1 MSTGDQGSRLLS
13 EQVSPVLG
21 YRNGSRRCRVHITG
35 RSDWNPWSRRRRIAE
50 WEWRETIRF
59 HLIHP
64 IVSFTGS
71 LLYEASSGSS
81 ASAVGLVSNADGT
94 NGTAR
99 NVARHVA
106 TRWTC
111 VCGSA
116 VACANAGATSIQR
129 WPSTEVDRT
138 VETIEQG
145 SLESSHPRAT
155 AFAAEMAGVRWCTI
169 GVVELLA
176 ALSAASLSSLPSLG
190 GMVGVSTTSSPSIP
204 TSVSF
209 TASRC
214 MSASSAT
221 AAACWVI
228 VLGLALAEVC
238 LASLLPFVLLW
249 FCFLLFLVLLLF
261 VLAFAA
267 ASSSSPSSDAL
278 RPRDRERECCVARA
292 RPRPRC
298 LELARLTSSDGLYSL
313 SDVPSLHGTGCA
325 VFLAFVRVVALA
337 RVMLVRSSPSVLV
350 LLSSSLA
357 AAAAARCWALVRTV
371 GRSLV
376 ALSGS

>member
-81 ASAVGLVSNADGT
+81 TSAVGLVSNADGT

-221 AAACWVI
+221 AAACWVL
-228 VLGLALAEVC
+228 VLGLAWLWLKSVWPPC
-238 LASLLPFVLLW
+238 YHLCCSGSASCCCSWCCCCSCWRSRRRLRRPTRCVLVIGSASAVLLAH
-249 FCFLLFLVLLLF
+249 V
-261 VLAFAA
+261 
-267 ASSSSPSSDAL
+267 
-278 RPRDRERECCVARA
+278 
-292 RPRPRC
+292 
-298 LELARLTSSDGLYSL
+298 
-313 SDVPSLHGTGCA
+313 HG
-325 VFLAFVRVVALA
+325 RVV
-337 RVMLVRSSPSVLV
+337 
-350 LLSSSLA
+350 SSSLD
-357 AAAAARCWALVRTV
+357 
-371 GRSLV
+371 
-376 ALSGS
+376 